1 MPSTGGNTTS
11 PERRAFLM
19 LAAMAPA
26 AVVASQASVGIAA
39 MPAELAASVAAYR
52 RATMRADIA
61 ALSALVADDYILVNS
76 DSSLQAKASYLADF
90 ALPGFKIERYAGTAR
105 VRSVG
110 EYRPGSRP
118 ATPGMDAAWKP
129 AHRRAAN
136 RACLAQVR
144 TALATRVYPADT
156 GSASIGR
163 LGKKRGSRDGWVSRR
178 KSLERSG

>member
-26 AVVASQASVGIAA
+26 AAVASQASVGIAA

-90 ALPGFKIERYAGTAR
+90 ALPGFKIERYAM
-105 VRSVG
+105 
-110 EYRPGSRP
+110 EQP
-118 ATPGMDAAWKP
+118 AYAVWG
-129 AHRRAAN
+129 N
-136 RACLAQVR
+136 
-144 TALATRVYPADT
+144 TALVRGLLHLAWTQHGSQHTRVLRIAHVWHKCDRRW
-156 GSASIGR
+156 R
-163 LGKKRGSRDGWVSRR
+163 LAYTQLTRVPHP
-178 KSLERSG
+178 